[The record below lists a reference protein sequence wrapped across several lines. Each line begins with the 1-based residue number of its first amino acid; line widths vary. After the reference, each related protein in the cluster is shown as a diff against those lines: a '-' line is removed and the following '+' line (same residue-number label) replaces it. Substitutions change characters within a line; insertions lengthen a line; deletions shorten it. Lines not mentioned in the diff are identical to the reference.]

1 VLPERF
7 AYQQSSIFIS
17 HNLRNWIMRII
28 SAIHIIAERRIEEAI
43 REGKFQVEV
52 WRNKPLP
59 LDNDKFIPEDLK
71 MAY

>member
-1 VLPERF
+1 
-7 AYQQSSIFIS
+7 
-17 HNLRNWIMRII
+17 MRII